1 MGGRQDALDKK
12 CRHRLI
18 WDKEDCSIGA
28 TEDSPGPGPDCIAV
42 RQGPDYGWRM
52 ALPKGQVMATSFDI
66 FSVIVTCNYVCTR

>member
-42 RQGPDYGWRM
+42 RQGPDYGWRT
-52 ALPKGQVMATSFDI
+52 ALPEGPVMA
-66 FSVIVTCNYVCTR
+66 